1 MRIYRG
7 TNFANLALK
16 LAPQRVS
23 FWLYTPPGLRLP
35 AIAVELWNERPDLQA
50 AFNLAT
56 IAGRQ
61 GLSRWF
67 IFHAFGEI
75 GLIADNKTR
84 AALQPWHSPWPG
96 LSNLAAMPISWLMRA
111 AGRRE
116 GFTAAQLHTIAGQ
129 QRLVSWYARVGI
141 MKYGWISSVPNAQV
155 EIMAELS
162 EEGDYPRIFGWLWD
176 DEPDVRARFNGPN
189 DPALREWLFAHG
201 GARWPVLTDPRL
213 ALARGDQKLPW
224 TAYSRY
230 IPVVDRVN
238 KPSNKWLLPAKPN
251 LPFGVNL
258 IGHARGRLGIGEDVR
273 MAVRALDAAKIPFSL
288 RDVAVGS
295 NVEVDDEISHLI
307 SSEMPYK
314 ITMFC
319 TTGMEMVRAIGKMGQ
334 YKQEG
339 RTVIGF
345 WPWELPEFPALW
357 HHAYAHVDEVWAS
370 SRYSHDA
377 YARSAP
383 VPVRH
388 MPMAVCVNESAGK
401 RRVDFGLPEK
411 DFLYV
416 YAYDALSRDSRK
428 NPEACLLAFDRAF
441 PRGDEPVG
449 LVIKAHRGSESPAW
463 QALRNRAAQDKRL
476 FLIDES
482 LPRGALLDL
491 YRACDCFVS
500 LHRAEGFGRNIAECM
515 ALGRPVIVT
524 AHSGNMDFTRWDS
537 AALVPVKL
545 HEVSRGEYPYAAR
558 QIWAEPDIDA
568 ASWQMLRIKE
578 DHVWRAKLIDVA
590 CARIENDYSPQHVG
604 QVWATALR
612 QIAGVENLVQ
622 LQGTDTIKHAN
633 LLPALA
639 DL

>member
-1 MRIYRG
+1 
-7 TNFANLALK
+7 L
-16 LAPQRVS
+16 Q
-23 FWLYTPPGLRLP
+23 LP
-35 AIAVELWNERPDLQA
+35 AIALELWKERPDLQA
-50 AFNLAT
+50 TFNLLT

-61 GLSRWF
+61 GLARWF

-75 GLIADNKTR
+75 GLIADDKLR
-84 AALQPWHSPWPG
+84 AALQPWHRQWPG
-96 LSNLAAMPISWLMRA
+96 LSKLEAMPISWLMRA

-116 GFTAAQLHTIAGQ
+116 GFTAAQLGTVMGR
-129 QRLVSWYARVGI
+129 QRLVSWYVRVGLV
-141 MKYGWISSVPNAQV
+141 KYGWVSSLPDAQA

-162 EEGDYPRIFGWLWD
+162 DTGDYPRIFGWLWD
-176 DEPDVRARFNGPN
+176 DEPDVKARFTGPD

-201 GARWPVLTDPRL
+201 GARWPVLADPRL
-213 ALARGDQKLPW
+213 ALARGDKKLPW

-230 IPVVDRVN
+230 ISVADRV
-238 KPSNKWLLPAKPN
+238 KISSSSKLDVVAKLK

-258 IGHARGRLGIGEDVR
+258 IGHVRGRLGVGEDVR
-273 MAVRALDAAKIPFSL
+273 MAVRALKAAKIPFTV
-288 RDVAVGS
+288 RDVPVGS
-295 NVEVDDEISHLI
+295 NVEVDDQISPLI
-307 SSEMPYK
+307 SDEMPYK
-314 ITMFC
+314 FTMFC
-319 TTGMEMVRAIGKMGQ
+319 TTGMEMVRALGRMEK
-334 YKQEG
+334 YTRDG

-357 HHAYAHVDEVWAS
+357 HHAYSHVDEVWAS

-383 VPVRH
+383 VPVQH
-388 MPMAVCVNESAGK
+388 MPMAVCVDESLGK
-401 RRVDFGLPEK
+401 RRADFGLPEGH
-411 DFLYV
+411 FLYV

-428 NPEACLLAFDRAF
+428 NPEACLSAFDRAF
-441 PRGDEPVG
+441 PGGDELVG
-449 LVIKAHRGSESPAW
+449 LVIKGHRASESPAW
-463 QALRNRAAQDKRL
+463 QALKDRAAHDKRL
-476 FLIDES
+476 FLIDIS

-545 HEVSRGEYPYAAR
+545 RQVSSGEYPYATG

-568 ASWQMLRIKE
+568 ASGQMLRIKE
-578 DHVWRAKLIDVA
+578 DRQWRENLVA
-590 CARIENDYSPQHVG
+590 IARKRIQQDYSPEYVG

-612 QIAGVENLVQ
+612 DLAQADSSVCQQDNEHENMR
-622 LQGTDTIKHAN
+622 A
-633 LLPALA
+633 
-639 DL
+639 